1 MANSNTVKRN
11 WLVKQI
17 EAGKVEAK
25 CTHYMTDDYAYD
37 NANGFGKTGW
47 MPARISNP
55 TWRTI
60 TLQNGNT
67 MDVVDDHDF
76 IEGQMNF
83 HASDFSGKS
92 GGAYRQNDGTISFYI
107 HSNAHYTLRIV
118 ATA

>member
-1 MANSNTVKRN
+1 MATNTVKRN

-25 CTHYMTDDYAYD
+25 CTHYLTDDYAFD
-37 NANGFGKTGW
+37 NANKFGATGW
-47 MPARISNP
+47 MPARISHP
-55 TWRTI
+55 TWREVTYP
-60 TLQNGNT
+60 NGNKNQI
-67 MDVVDDHDF
+67 VDDHDF

-83 HASDFSGKS
+83 HVSDFEGKS

-118 ATA
+118 EAA